1 MKELRKL
8 KGLTQEEL
16 ANKCG
21 LSKNGLWNYE
31 NNKRNPNTEIL
42 ERIAKVLGV
51 PLYKLI
57 VNEKVNEIKKLEEV
71 CKPVVDY
78 LKKNWDP
85 HCTVV
90 ITDSQIRLVRDEI
103 GIPIGTA
110 QEVPVQE
117 QYVGKC
123 NYCNKNN
130 EIQSSIGIVPK
141 FCMECG
147 KSILYQKSHSL

>member
-1 MKELRKL
+1 MIRIINNTLYLNDGTFYNLSNTSKKRVLQGLNSQLQEGSLTKTEYDQCLELISISK
-8 KGLTQEEL
+8 KEEL
-16 ANKCG
+16 
-21 LSKNGLWNYE
+21 KN
-31 NNKRNPNTEIL
+31 
-42 ERIAKVLGV
+42 
-51 PLYKLI
+51 
-57 VNEKVNEIKKLEEV
+57 LEEV

-78 LKKNWDP
+78 LKKNYDP

-90 ITDSQIRLVRDEI
+90 ITDSQMRLVRDEI
-103 GIPIGTA
+103 GIPVRTA

-130 EIQSSIGIVPK
+130 KTQSSIGIVPK

>member
-1 MKELRKL
+1 MNIGEKIKELRKL

-78 LKKNWDP
+78 LKKNYDP

-90 ITDSQIRLVRDEI
+90 ITDSQMRLVRDEI
-103 GIPIGTA
+103 GIPVGTA

-117 QYVGKC
+117 QSK
-123 NYCNKNN
+123 
-130 EIQSSIGIVPK
+130 EIVIDISNQNFSSESAEHV
-141 FCMECG
+141 ECP
-147 KSILYQKSHSL
+147 Y